1 MMNKPLFAMPQ
12 VMQFDDDSVLENCA
26 KEIEMAWRFME
37 EQTGLEF
44 HWEELKKHIEL
55 QNKQNQ
61 FERDEWDVAAN
72 THSYP
77 INGVAQALYRIF

>member
-1 MMNKPLFAMPQ
+1 MHMSQWL
-12 VMQFDDDSVLENCA
+12 FDDDSVLENCA

-61 FERDEWDVAAN
+61 FEREKWLLLAVRRETVLA
-72 THSYP
+72 
-77 INGVAQALYRIF
+77 RC